1 MSELSSEELV
11 RAGGAALK
19 AGERERARQLL
30 AQAVRANPRSEQAWL
45 FLAGA
50 VSDPDQRRSCLER
63 VLKLNPEH
71 TIARKALGSLKS
83 GAAPTAVA
91 ADPYEQPHPLD
102 VAVARARVVEQREV
116 AVEPPPVERSEPP
129 PPFASGG
136 GGTVA
141 AQEGARSAP
150 ALALEPERTRLLP
163 QAAET
168 QRASSRLDAPA
179 PNSMEAIL
187 AQLRAP
193 VATGETMIAPPGLAA
208 AAAEPAAA
216 VGMATVPLALP
227 QVSLPMELPV
237 DEERRRRAARR
248 LWIGVLILGV
258 VLLVVG
264 LGLALAV
271 VLGA

>member
-45 FLAGA
+45 LLAGA

-63 VLKLNPEH
+63 VLKLNPDH
-71 TIARKALGSLKS
+71 PIAHKALGSLT
-83 GAAPTAVA
+83 PIA

-102 VAVARARVVEQREV
+102 AAAARARAAERREV
-116 AVEPPPVERSEPP
+116 AVEPPPVERSVTP
-129 PPFASGG
+129 PPFASGDG
-136 GGTVA
+136 RAVP
-141 AQEGARSAP
+141 AQEVARSAP

-163 QAAET
+163 QDAET
-168 QRASSRLDAPA
+168 QRALSRLDAPA

-193 VATGETMIAPPGLAA
+193 VATGETTIAPPGLAA
-208 AAAEPAAA
+208 ATAEPAAA
-216 VGMATVPLALP
+216 VGTATVPLALP